1 MLFCSPGNGRCVRF
15 ISFII
20 EEERVILAAASADP
34 SGPASAAR
42 GLRDTTGAEGGEA

>member
-1 MLFCSPGNGRCVRF
+1 MLLCSPGNGRCVRF

-34 SGPASAAR
+34 SGPAAAR